1 MIQLQSPS
9 WGIFDAV
16 AFVGGV
22 ISTAF
27 VPAAFL
33 DLTRLTPGATGSF
46 AVTWVGCFQ

>member
-22 ISTAF
+22 TSTAF
-27 VPAAFL
+27 VQAA
-33 DLTRLTPGATGSF
+33 LTRQGLAGAVP
-46 AVTWVGCFQ
+46 A